1 MRRILS
7 LVLAMAITL
16 SIALLGGVS
25 VSAESNLAASDEC
38 INILKKY
45 EGFSKYP
52 YWDYGQ
58 WTVGYGTRCP
68 SDMVDHYKANGIS
81 EADAENLL
89 KEFLEN
95 YNEDVNEFADKY
107 NLTMTQNQFDALV
120 LFSFNCGSGWV
131 YSPNQNF
138 HKTMAMGAS
147 ADPVNVLYWFGTW
160 SNAGGSPNRALIRRR
175 MCEAEMYLN
184 GNYSVTPPEH
194 YGYVIY
200 NANGGSVT
208 SRIHAYNTSATPIT
222 PTYDGH
228 TFMGWYTAIT
238 GGYQVTTLDE
248 STDELTLYARWDDA
262 GTTDGSINGGV
273 QDIDPLKITVT
284 SNYVN
289 LRKGPG
295 TNYATVGQ
303 ANKGDQYEITQ
314 IAVGSGHTWG
324 NFSTG
329 WISLTYTN
337 YEEVKDLPG
346 QTAPVDPAEPTEPK
360 PTEPEETEPEE
371 TEPEATEPEV
381 TEPQP
386 TEPEPTEP
394 EDTKPESTAV
404 TGKVKANGGL
414 NIRSGPGTG
423 YSTVGHLSN
432 GAAVTVLEQ
441 KNVGSMT
448 WGRTDKGWISMQ
460 YVVLDS
466 NDQDQTEPE
475 KPSDPE
481 DSGDQSGSVTGYIK
495 ANGGLNIRSGAGT
508 TYGIVGAYSNGD
520 KVTVTQQ
527 QTVGSVTWGKTD
539 RGWISMNYFT
549 TQAPGNSGG
558 SNNDSTQ
565 PQGSAGTIK
574 VDGML
579 CIRSGPG
586 TSYAV
591 QGYYRNGDKV
601 TITQRQTVGSMT
613 WGKTD
618 KGWVSMDYVV
628 LDGSADQD
636 TDSTEPSAETRTVT
650 ANCLNVRS
658 SAGTGSSVVGYL
670 YAGTKV
676 QILEKTTVNGVSWG
690 KISTGWICL
699 DYTK

>member
-1 MRRILS
+1 MRRILC
-7 LVLAMAITL
+7 LVLTMAITL
-16 SIALLGGVS
+16 SIALFGGIT
-25 VSAESNLAASDEC
+25 VSAESNLVASDEC

-68 SDMVDHYKANGIS
+68 ADMVDYYKANGIS

-89 KEFLEN
+89 KEFLKN
-95 YNEDVNEFADKY
+95 YNEDVNEFADRY
-107 NLTMTQNQFDALV
+107 SLTMTQNQFDALV

-131 YSPNQNF
+131 YSPGQNF
-138 HKTMAMGAS
+138 HKTMALGS
-147 ADPVNVLYWFGTW
+147 AANPVDVLYWFGTW

-175 MCEAEMYLN
+175 ICEADMYLY
-184 GNYSVTPPEH
+184 GNYSVATPER

-208 SRIHAYNTSATPIT
+208 SRIHAYDTSAAPII

-228 TFMGWYTAIT
+228 TFMGWFTAQT
-238 GGYQVTTLDE
+238 GGYSVAALNE
-248 STDELTLYARWDDA
+248 STDGLTLYARWDDV
-262 GTTDGSINGGV
+262 GSSEGEMGSGEQTIV
-273 QDIDPLKITVT
+273 PVKVTVT

-303 ANKGDQYEITQ
+303 ANKGDQLTITQ
-314 IAVGSGHTWG
+314 IAQGSGYNWG
-324 NFSTG
+324 CFGSG
-329 WISLTYTN
+329 WIALQFTN
-337 YEEVKDLPG
+337 YEQVKDLP
-346 QTAPVDPAEPTEPK
+346 AEEQPTEPA
-360 PTEPEETEPEE
+360 PTEPQPTEPQP
-371 TEPEATEPEV
+371 TEPQP

-386 TEPEPTEP
+386 TEPEPTVPQEP
-394 EDTKPESTAV
+394 VGV
-404 TGKVKANGGL
+404 TGTVKANGGL

-423 YSTVGHLSN
+423 YGVVGHLDN
-432 GAAVTVLEQ
+432 GAAVTILEQ
-441 KNVGSMT
+441 KNVGSMI
-448 WGRTDKGWISMQ
+448 WGKISQGWISMS
-460 YVVLDS
+460 YVVLNS
-466 NDQDQTEPE
+466 GNGPTQPEPVE
-475 KPSDPE
+475 PSDP
-481 DSGDQSGSVTGYIK
+481 GDQSGAVTGYIK
-495 ANGGLNIRSGAGT
+495 ANGGLNIRSGPGT
-508 TYGIVGAYSNGD
+508 TYGIVGTYSNGAQ
-520 KVTVTQQ
+520 VTVTQQ

-549 TQAPGNSGG
+549 TEAPGDAGG
-558 SNNDSTQ
+558 SGENQ
-565 PQGSAGTIK
+565 PQGSTGTVK

-591 QGYYRNGDKV
+591 QGYYRNGDRV
-601 TITQRQTVGSMT
+601 TVTQQQTVGSIT
-613 WGKTD
+613 WGKTE

-628 LDGSADQD
+628 LDGSSEGGESSDP
-636 TDSTEPSAETRTVT
+636 TEPTAEVRTVT
-650 ANCLNVRS
+650 ADCLNVRS
-658 SAGTGSSVVGYL
+658 GAGTGYSVVGYL

-676 QILEKTTVNGVSWG
+676 QILEKATVDGILWG

-699 DYTK
+699 QYTA